1 VKKIRTLSFLA
12 TLAVAVAMIAW
23 GGTLHAQSTTPNTPD
38 TQQQQPQ
45 QQPPDTTP
53 SQPTPSSQ
61 SSTPQSPDTTA
72 PSQGQPP
79 ASTPDSGAKQ
89 GNSSTDAAP
98 SGAASETQTFTGTV
112 VNQGGKYVLRDDAGK
127 TYDVDAQ
134 DQMKKFDGKR
144 VRIHGTLDSS
154 GSTIVVK

>member
-1 VKKIRTLSFLA
+1 VKKIQFLSSLA
-12 TLAVAVAMIAW
+12 TSAVVIAMIAW
-23 GGTLHAQSTTPNTPD
+23 GGTLHAQSTNPNTPNTPD
-38 TQQQQPQ
+38 TQQQQQ
-45 QQPPDTTP
+45 QAPDTTP
-53 SQPTPSSQ
+53 QPTPQ
-61 SSTPQSPDTTA
+61 SSTPQSPDTSA
-72 PSQGQPP
+72 PSQAQPP
-79 ASTPDSGAKQ
+79 ANTPDSGAKQ
-89 GNSSTDAAP
+89 GNSSADPAA

-144 VRIHGTLDSS
+144 VRIHGQLDPT